1 MPHGCFLGEVFR
13 ACSFWDEGLW
23 QTQDSVERLY
33 LSAAFV
39 MAQCP
44 PNEQEEVARV
54 RLDYASLL
62 RLLPHDLNLDKQQ
75 KRSGW
80 LDGTKNSWFE

>member
-13 ACSFWDEGLW
+13 ACLFWDEGLW

-44 PNEQEEVARV
+44 PNELEEVARV

-62 RLLPHDLNLDKQQ
+62 RLLPHDLNLDKHQEMEGR
-75 KRSGW
+75 KEGRK
-80 LDGTKNSWFE
+80 D